1 MRIKLFTVHGYT
13 NFSDPLTFGP
23 LDDVNAI
30 YGPNNCGK
38 SNLLRALDLYFLLM
52 GAGEGVSR
60 SQTHILDNPDERL
73 QHAIQQGLT
82 RGAPQPITFDV
93 EWTVRRQ
100 DLEKYGLFA
109 EAPCAH
115 VRTVLELKALNR
127 TYEIRVKSW
136 MHEDTDVAALD
147 RSRDAATV
155 VFAQQVRRLL
165 ADARPFKFDRPVHP
179 MAFLGKGTEPFPQS
193 LRDALFDARQS
204 IDADQRRRWALFAD
218 LASCVQS
225 ELGEGTW
232 QTLFDRPSGR
242 ADVVYIQGEEP
253 ISLEMM
259 GSGLQRLT
267 GLLGELALAQEPW
280 ICVEEPEWRLSPE
293 LQKRFVTLVR
303 RVLFADLGPTQV
315 FTTTHS
321 PALAARATGFAMEP
335 SGLGPTLER
344 KAWEA
349 VGEGGET
356 LSEPDPEAALSSLI
370 GLVDELAE
378 MEEDQI
384 MAQVQSIGSTGANDG
399 DRPQPVASPR

>member
-38 SNLLRALDLYFLLM
+38 SNLLRALDLYFLLL
-52 GAGEGVSR
+52 GAGEGVTR
-60 SQTHILDNPDERL
+60 SQTQILDSPDEQL
-73 QHAIQQGLT
+73 QQAIQSGLT

-136 MHEDTDVAALD
+136 MHEDKDISALD
-147 RSRDAATV
+147 RGRDAATV
-155 VFAQQVRRLL
+155 IFAQQVRRLL

-179 MAFLGKGTEPFPQS
+179 LVFLGKGAEAFPQA

-204 IDADQRRRWALFAD
+204 IDPEQRRRWALFAE
-218 LASCVQS
+218 LATSVQS
-225 ELGEGTW
+225 ELGDGTW

-242 ADVVYIQGEEP
+242 ADVVYIQGEEA
-253 ISLEMM
+253 ISLDMM
-259 GSGLQRLT
+259 GSGLLRLT

-293 LQKRFVTLVR
+293 LQKRFVTLIR
-303 RVLFADLGPTQV
+303 RVLFAGLGPTQI
-315 FTTTHS
+315 FMTTHS
-321 PALAARATGFAMEP
+321 PALAARATSFSMEP
-335 SGLGPTLER
+335 AGLGPTIER
-344 KAWEA
+344 KVWEA
-349 VGEGGET
+349 VGESGEALT
-356 LSEPDPEAALSSLI
+356 EPDPEATLSSLI

-378 MEEDQI
+378 MDEDQI
-384 MAQVQSIGSTGANDG
+384 MAQVESLGPDGASAG
-399 DRPQPVASPR
+399 ERLQPAMSLR